1 MKTAETLRNSK
12 ALGRRVRQL
21 REDVEKGRST
31 SMMLILRTWMI

>member
-21 REDVEKGRST
+21 REDVEKGST
-31 SMMLILRTWMI
+31 RKYK